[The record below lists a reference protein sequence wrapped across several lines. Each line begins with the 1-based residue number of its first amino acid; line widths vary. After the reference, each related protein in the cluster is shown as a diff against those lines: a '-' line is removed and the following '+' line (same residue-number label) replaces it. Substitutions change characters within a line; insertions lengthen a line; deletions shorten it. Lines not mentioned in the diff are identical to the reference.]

1 MMSERNAVQRA
12 FDGFGRDAGSEKKS
26 GSWYRRRDEVVAV
39 LNLQKS
45 QYGPRYYLNVGFWLV
60 EVGDERYPQPHK
72 CHVRMRVEGLLPAA
86 EKRINELL
94 NLGHDMSDEERMTE
108 LRALLDGE
116 LLPLLERAGSVAG
129 LRGMLAA
136 GMLKHA
142 GITGPG
148 QRVLA
153 SASK

>member
-1 MMSERNAVQRA
+1 VSERNAVQRA
-12 FDGFGRDAGSEKKS
+12 FDGFGRDAGCEKMS

-45 QYGPRYYLNVGFWLV
+45 QYAPRYYLDLGFWLV
-60 EVGDERYPQPHK
+60 EVADERYPQPHK
-72 CHVRMRVEGLLPAA
+72 CHVRMRVEDLLPAA
-86 EKRINELL
+86 ETRINDLL
-94 NLGHDMSDEERMTE
+94 DLRCDMSDEERLTE
-108 LRALLDGE
+108 LLALLDRE

-136 GMLKHA
+136 GMLKRA
-142 GITGPG
+142 GITGPA

-153 SASK
+153 PAER